1 MSKYL
6 HPDVLDNGLAL
17 IKTNAQQVALIKNYT
32 VNDSYAT
39 VTGNIVAAAATTSTD
54 FTLADQDTLGRKVT
68 STAKAPTAT
77 AASIEGDNLHFALLD
92 DTNSKVLAVTDET
105 TDQVVTVGN
114 TVNIPALTFNFNQP
128 V

>member
-1 MSKYL
+1 MSKYH
-6 HPDVLDNGLAL
+6 HPDVLDNGPAL
-17 IKTNAQQVALIKNYT
+17 IKTSTERVALIKAYA
-32 VNDSYAT
+32 VGDSYAT

-54 FTLADQDTLGRKVT
+54 FTLADQGTLGRKVT

-77 AASIEGDNLHFALLD
+77 AASLVTDDLHFALLD
-92 DTNSKVLAVTDET
+92 DTNSKVLSVTDET
-105 TDQVVTVGN
+105 SNQVVTIGN